1 MDKWVGVVGG
11 GAMVTVLGVAGMGF
25 GLLALLPA
33 GALLM
38 AIGFVGIA
46 LEIGTARTFQARFR
60 PMRRIGFCVGHHF
73 FGA

>member
-1 MDKWVGVVGG
+1 MDKWLGVVGA

-38 AIGFVGIA
+38 VIGFVGIA
-46 LEIGTARTFQARFR
+46 FENIAVRTFQVRFR
-60 PMRRIGFCVGHHF
+60 PMRRIGFCLGHHF

>member
-1 MDKWVGVVGG
+1 MDKWLGVVGA

-38 AIGFVGIA
+38 SIGLIGIA
-46 LEIGTARTFQARFR
+46 FEIGAVRTFQVRFR
-60 PMRRIGFCVGHHF
+60 PMRRLSFCVGHHF